1 MCLQYLTLFKKGDIM
16 NVGFCEETK
25 ELCMFDDENNGELVA
40 NFGFKLTKTVCDG
53 CDDCCYCNPYEEHY
67 ADECPYGVED
77 ELRLT
82 Y

>member
-1 MCLQYLTLFKKGDIM
+1 M

-53 CDDCCYCNPYEEHY
+53 CDDCCYCNPYEEEY
-67 ADECPYGVED
+67 ADECLYGVEE